1 MEKQYDIIMV
11 QLHRCGWYA
20 LFSCLRGKG
29 GDIQMDFVL
38 DLLKDV
44 AKIFFTTLAAGYA
57 NRFASK
63 KKNKRK
69 PTPRRRK
76 HKGGSSK

>member
-1 MEKQYDIIMV
+1 
-11 QLHRCGWYA
+11 
-20 LFSCLRGKG
+20 
-29 GDIQMDFVL
+29 MDFVL

-69 PTPRRRK
+69 PAPRRRK
-76 HKGGSSK
+76 QKGGSSK

>member
-1 MEKQYDIIMV
+1 
-11 QLHRCGWYA
+11 
-20 LFSCLRGKG
+20 
-29 GDIQMDFVL
+29 MDFVL

-69 PTPRRRK
+69 PTLRDLNPK
-76 HKGGSSK
+76 S

>member
-1 MEKQYDIIMV
+1 MEKWCDIMMI

-69 PTPRRRK
+69 PAPRRRK
-76 HKGGSSK
+76 QKGGSSK

>member
-1 MEKQYDIIMV
+1 
-11 QLHRCGWYA
+11 
-20 LFSCLRGKG
+20 
-29 GDIQMDFVL
+29 MDFVL

-44 AKIFFTTLAAGYA
+44 AKIFFTTLAASYA